1 MSIFASTDFP
11 DRLSPML
18 VKELRQGLRAKTF
31 ISVFLSLQFIL
42 LIILLTATA
51 SNSSASAGKLIS
63 GFIFTFFAIAVL
75 IVQPLRGIGAL
86 SSEVKGN
93 TLDMIVLTRLTA
105 RRIVYGKWFAIVSQ
119 SALIFATIIP
129 YLIFRYFFGK
139 MNLLGEIVLLMM
151 IFLTSMA
158 LTAITVGLSGS
169 SSVIL
174 RALLPIIGIPILT
187 YSALVFIFSRGFM
200 GGPSVIEYCALG
212 DFQSRAYV
220 GSYALAILYLGWSLL
235 SLGVSFIAPAAENH
249 TTRRRLIIL
258 LVALACAAII
268 GGTTVKEEI
277 VPLLFVLIALP
288 AMATALTERT
298 TLPPGV
304 RTPFSRNGPLGKL
317 AGLFLAPGWPAGVFF
332 SLLLSGIFLGVTY
345 SGLMPTWTVDYQVVL
360 ASLIGG
366 LLFPAVVL
374 TLFRVDEATRVS
386 AYILIL
392 AATVIFTI
400 VMWGIIESL
409 RNEELLWFLA
419 WNPLSFLSIVGSK
432 PDGYQFASKAA
443 PVITGIYFLLLI
455 VMAMITMK
463 RMRKSDE
470 AVTIP
475 ET

>member
-1 MSIFASTDFP
+1 
-11 DRLSPML
+11 
-18 VKELRQGLRAKTF
+18 
-31 ISVFLSLQFIL
+31 
-42 LIILLTATA
+42 
-51 SNSSASAGKLIS
+51 
-63 GFIFTFFAIAVL
+63 
-75 IVQPLRGIGAL
+75 
-86 SSEVKGN
+86 
-93 TLDMIVLTRLTA
+93 
-105 RRIVYGKWFAIVSQ
+105 
-119 SALIFATIIP
+119 
-129 YLIFRYFFGK
+129 
-139 MNLLGEIVLLMM
+139 
-151 IFLTSMA
+151 
-158 LTAITVGLSGS
+158 
-169 SSVIL
+169 
-174 RALLPIIGIPILT
+174 
-187 YSALVFIFSRGFM
+187 
-200 GGPSVIEYCALG
+200 
-212 DFQSRAYV
+212 
-220 GSYALAILYLGWSLL
+220 
-235 SLGVSFIAPAAENH
+235 
-249 TTRRRLIIL
+249 
-258 LVALACAAII
+258 
-268 GGTTVKEEI
+268 
-277 VPLLFVLIALP
+277 
-288 AMATALTERT
+288 
-298 TLPPGV
+298 
-304 RTPFSRNGPLGKL
+304 L

>member
-31 ISVFLSLQFIL
+31 VAVFLSLQIIL
-42 LIILLTATA
+42 LVILLTATA
-51 SNSSASAGKLIS
+51 STSSASAGKLIS

-139 MNLLGEIVLLMM
+139 MNLLGEVVLLLM

-174 RALLPIIGIPILT
+174 RALMPIIGIPILT
-187 YSALVFIFSRGFM
+187 YSALVFIFSRGFI

-212 DFQSRAYV
+212 DFESRLYV
-220 GSYALAILYLGWSLL
+220 GSYVLAILYLGWSLL

-249 TTRRRLIIL
+249 TTARRLIVL
-258 LVALACAAII
+258 GVAVGAAAII
-268 GGTTVKEEI
+268 GGTSVNEAV
-277 VPLLFVLIALP
+277 VPFLFVLIALP

-298 TLPPGV
+298 TLPQGV
-304 RTPFSRNGPLGKL
+304 RTPFARNGPLGEL
-317 AGLFLAPGWPAGVFF
+317 AGLFLAPGWPSGVFF

-345 SGLMPTWTVDYQVVL
+345 SGLVPNWTDDYQVAL
-360 ASLIGG
+360 ASIIGG
-366 LLFPAVVL
+366 LLFPAVILV
-374 TLFRVDEATRVS
+374 LFRVDEAIRVS

-392 AATVIFTI
+392 VASGIFML

-409 RNEELLWFLA
+409 RNGELLWFLV
-419 WNPLSFLSIVGSK
+419 WNPLTFLSIVGSQ
-432 PDGYQFASKAA
+432 PDGHEFAPTAA
-443 PVITGIYFLLLI
+443 PIVTGLYFLLLI
-455 VMAMITMK
+455 TMAIIAMR
-463 RMRKSDE
+463 RMRKAEEKETAPE
-470 AVTIP
+470 A
-475 ET
+475 

>member
-1 MSIFASTDFP
+1 MSIFASKDFP

-31 ISVFLSLQFIL
+31 VTVFLSLQIIL

-51 SNSSASAGKLIS
+51 STSSASAGTIIS
-63 GFIFTFFAIAVL
+63 GFIFSFFSIAVL

-105 RRIVYGKWFAIVSQ
+105 RRIVHGKWFAIVSQ

-139 MNLLGEIVLLMM
+139 MNLLGEVVLLMM

-174 RALLPIIGIPILT
+174 RALLPIVGIPILT
-187 YSALVFIFSRGFM
+187 YAALIFIFTRGIM

-212 DFQSRAYV
+212 DMESRIYV
-220 GSYALAILYLGWSLL
+220 GGYALAILYLGWSLL

-249 TTRRRLIIL
+249 TTIRRLVVLGVAVVSAFIITRPF
-258 LVALACAAII
+258 V
-268 GGTTVKEEI
+268 GVNF
-277 VPLLFVLIALP
+277 VPFLFVLITLP

-298 TLPPGV
+298 TLPQGV
-304 RTPFSRNGPLGKL
+304 RTPFSRNGPLGEL
-317 AGLFLAPGWPAGVFF
+317 AGLFLAPGWPSGVFF
-332 SLLLSGIFLGVTY
+332 SLLLSSIFLGVTY
-345 SGLMPTWTVDYQVVL
+345 AGLVPSWSDDHQVVL
-360 ASLIGG
+360 ASIIGG
-366 LLFPAVVL
+366 LLFPAAILV
-374 TLFRVDEATRVS
+374 LFRVDESVRVS

-392 AATVIFTI
+392 IASGIFTL

-409 RNEELLWFLA
+409 RQEELLWFLV
-419 WNPLSFLSIVGSK
+419 WNPLSFLPLIETNPQGHE
-432 PDGYQFASKAA
+432 FAPTAA
-443 PVITGIYFLLLI
+443 LIMTGLYFILLI
-455 VMAMITMK
+455 SMALITMK
-463 RMRKSDE
+463 RMRKTDAKETE
-470 AVTIP
+470 A
-475 ET
+475 